1 MIENLS
7 SYFLPEQQF
16 YLHSVS
22 FEHIERSPSD
32 TAGIQSI
39 TLSCNDSLTVN
50 LDTENDTVKLIITRS
65 VSFSPDLF
73 FHASV
78 AYGAILKLSEKKSE
92 IDWSAVDLS
101 KELLQN
107 GQFVT
112 NNLLARITLLL
123 GEITSSSGQTPFIL
137 PPQIVTKAS
146 RNKK

>member
-1 MIENLS
+1 MIDNLS
-7 SYFLPEQQF
+7 SYFLPKQQF

-22 FEHIERSPSD
+22 FERIEKSPSD
-32 TAGIQSI
+32 TETVQSI
-39 TLSCNDSLTVN
+39 TLTCNDNLSVN
-50 LDTENDTVKLIITRS
+50 LDTNTDIVNLLITRS

-78 AYGAILKLSEKKSE
+78 TYGAILKLNEKKTE
-92 IDWSAVDLS
+92 INWNAIDLA

-123 GEITSSSGQTPFIL
+123 GEITSSSGQTPLIL
-137 PPQIVTKAS
+137 PPQIVIETSQDK
-146 RNKK
+146 

>member
-1 MIENLS
+1 MIENLA

-22 FEHIERSPSD
+22 FEQVDGSEANSEGVS
-32 TAGIQSI
+32 SI
-39 TLSCNDSLTVN
+39 TLNCNDNLTVN
-50 LDTENDTVKLIITRS
+50 LNLKDDTVRLLITRS

-78 AYGAILKLSEKKSE
+78 TYGAMLKFNERKTEL
-92 IDWSAVDLS
+92 DWTAIDLS

-112 NNLLARITLLL
+112 NNLLARISLLL
-123 GEITSSSGQTPFIL
+123 GEMTSSSGQTPMIL
-137 PPQIVTKAS
+137 PPQIAVKS
-146 RNKK
+146 QKDE